1 MLICCDTINL
11 VKKASRD
18 LKIQK
23 SLTRKRSE
31 TTRELQVSSY
41 SIVNHKNGETQ
52 KDFVYERDTVN
63 KTAKISTLNQDLQE
77 NR

>member
-31 TTRELQVSSY
+31 TTR
-41 SIVNHKNGETQ
+41 
-52 KDFVYERDTVN
+52 
-63 KTAKISTLNQDLQE
+63 DL
-77 NR
+77 